1 MAVRHLQVVAGTA
14 RCGDGERAAAL
25 RQRLL
30 RLAERE
36 GGPRQIAEV
45 DDRRLRP
52 VRLAAAGGALAF
64 VQREGLLQVAA
75 RLGEL
80 AEAESGAADGA
91 VPTSPERRVGKEC
104 VGTCRARR

>member
-1 MAVRHLQVVAGTA
+1 MGVGDGGSDVCASSLNQVVAGTA
-14 RCGDGERAAAL
+14 RCGDVERAAAL

-80 AEAESGAADGA
+80 AEAERDR
-91 VPTSPERRVGKEC
+91 TSTRLNSSP
-104 VGTCRARR
+104 